1 MCVVNPYCITTYVN
15 SRKLFILS
23 RIAGRWGCKV
33 PIYKVQ
39 SPYNNNDTRKG
50 KAMFNLTKSEKAV
63 FGKLVSQGNDLYVD
77 GSGWHFNE
85 MVFESFREF
94 WKFCQDQLDK

>member
-1 MCVVNPYCITTYVN
+1 MSWDVARDCPKSFPRKGLGLGPPPGEAVSLYATMTYVN

-23 RIAGRWGCKV
+23 RIAGPWGCKV

-50 KAMFNLTKSEKAV
+50 K
-63 FGKLVSQGNDLYVD
+63 GNV
-77 GSGWHFNE
+77 
-85 MVFESFREF
+85 
-94 WKFCQDQLDK
+94 